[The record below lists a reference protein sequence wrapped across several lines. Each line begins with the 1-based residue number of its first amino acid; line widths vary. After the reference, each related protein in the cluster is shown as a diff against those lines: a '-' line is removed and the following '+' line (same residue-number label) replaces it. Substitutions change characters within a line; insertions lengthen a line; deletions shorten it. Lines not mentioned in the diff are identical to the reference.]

1 MLSSNMRIPL
11 NKFEDNRGSL
21 TCIDIKKWH
30 QINLSVNDKK
40 FTFRGMHY
48 QEYPKQEKQIIVT
61 KGSIIDF
68 IYNLKTKK
76 LEFYFLKE
84 GESVFVNK
92 KSAHGFLTLSDNTIV
107 TYLLKG
113 KYNPKREK
121 SIVWKEIDDIKQII
135 FSYCDESQLTIS
147 DKDSKGK

>member
-1 MLSSNMRIPL
+1 MRVLL
-11 NKFEDNRGSL
+11 NKFIDNRGSL
-21 TCIDIKKWH
+21 TCLDIKKWH
-30 QINLSVNDKK
+30 QVNLSENAKK

-76 LEFYFLKE
+76 VEAYFLTE

-92 KSAHGFLTLSDNTIV
+92 NSAHGFLTLSDNTLV
-107 TYLLKG
+107 TYLVKG

-121 SIVWKEIDDIKQII
+121 SIVWKDIDVIKQII
-135 FSYCDESQLTIS
+135 LSHCDESNIIIS
-147 DKDSKGK
+147 DKDLNGK